1 MSQKKFSKEVEE
13 VFKNV
18 TYLLENMIKDRA
30 VPRNIKRIAQRGVNE
45 LQREDDSPAVLSS
58 NVMYMMDDLTLD
70 PNLPFHS
77 RTTIYRILSILEKI
91 KDIE

>member
-1 MSQKKFSKEVEE
+1 MTQKKFGEEVEKA
-13 VFKNV
+13 FNNV
-18 TYLLENMIKDRA
+18 THLLQGMINDRA

-45 LQREDDSPAVLSS
+45 LQREDDSAAVLAS

-91 KDIE
+91 KDI